1 MDAEAGTR
9 LKQGVLQLLKVSAL
23 QVVLR
28 VVVALA
34 AGVFDKID
42 DLCGRH
48 FGILLYEPWEGV
60 DRVAADVGQ
69 GIERLAYLAAVDAAE
84 EAPQVAVLG
93 DSVDVVGEVDM
104 AVARRGHIKFEVLHE
119 DMRVLV
125 DDGYLQA
132 VAVAEDGVAGAET
145 TVLVPLVV
153 EQFFGAGDEE
163 ERVVD
168 EVGTDDSRLAVLFHL
183 RATHVGQY
191 KAVAQEA
198 VGHNDHGVLLPLLLV
213 GCVSNALR
221 SLGVAV
227 EEELLDVVDNRPNV
241 RYGFH
246 IRLFSM
252 LLSAFRL
259 LFLPSFCRN

>member
-1 MDAEAGTR
+1 MDAEAGTGF
-9 LKQGVLQLLKVSAL
+9 KQGVLQLLKISAL

-28 VVVALA
+28 VVVAFS
-34 AGVFDKID
+34 AGMLDKID
-42 DLCGRH
+42 DFCGRH
-48 FGILLYEPWEGV
+48 FGILLYEPWKGV
-60 DRVAADVGQ
+60 DRVVADVREGLQ
-69 GIERLAYLAAVDAAE
+69 CLTHLAAVDAAE
-84 EAPQVAVLG
+84 ESAQVAVLG

-119 DMRVLV
+119 DMRVLI

-132 VAVAEDGVAGAET
+132 VAVSEDGVACAEAS
-145 TVLVPLVV
+145 VLVALVV

-163 ERVVD
+163 ESVVD
-168 EVGTDDSRLAVLFHL
+168 EVSTDDERLAALLHL
-183 RATHVGQY
+183 RAAHVGQY
-191 KAVAQEA
+191 KAIAQET
-198 VGHNDHGVLLPLLLV
+198 VGDNDHGVLLPLLLV
-213 GCVSNALR
+213 GGVSNALR
-221 SLGVAV
+221 SLRVAV

>member
-1 MDAEAGTR
+1 M
-9 LKQGVLQLLKVSAL
+9 KISAL

-28 VVVALA
+28 VVVAFA
-34 AGVFDKID
+34 AGVLDKINN
-42 DLCGRH
+42 LCGRH
-48 FGILLYEPWEGV
+48 FGILFYEPWEGV

-69 GIERLAYLAAVDAAE
+69 GIECLAYLAAVDAAE
-84 EAPQVAVLG
+84 EAAQVAVLG

-132 VAVAEDGVAGAET
+132 VAVSEDGVACAEAS
-145 TVLVPLVV
+145 VLVALAV

-163 ERVVD
+163 ESVVD
-168 EVGTDDSRLAVLFHL
+168 EVSTDDERLAALLHL

-191 KAVAQEA
+191 KTVAQEA

-213 GCVSNALR
+213 GGVSDALR
-221 SLGVAV
+221 CLGVAV

-241 RYGFH
+241 RCGCH
-246 IRLFSM
+246 ILCFTFYSLRISH
-252 LLSAFRL
+252 S
-259 LFLPSFCRN
+259 